1 MESIICK
8 ELKLRYPPIAVVL
21 TNEKQGNSPKFKE
34 NGWSCMIRMFV
45 EAARGG
51 TVALDRKAVR
61 CPGGKTGVGFG
72 NSYAN
77 HLDLVSHFLSTGKP
91 GKFEGEAYKKTPEL
105 AKSMLDS
112 VPALDI
118 PFKYLILKP
127 LEKVDPCSE
136 TPRLIIFLANP
147 DQLSALTM
155 LANYNRS
162 NNHSVI
168 VSMGSACSSICLYPF
183 NEAENG
189 SPRAIIGLTDITARH
204 YLDPD
209 ILSFTV
215 PYGMFLQMETDVPGS
230 FLVKKPWLNLKER
243 IAG

>member
-1 MESIICK
+1 MESIIRK
-8 ELKLRYPPIAVVL
+8 ELKLRYPPIAVIL
-21 TNEKQGNSPKFKE
+21 TSDKQGDPPKFKE
-34 NGWSCMIRMFV
+34 NGWSCTIRMFA
-45 EAARGG
+45 EAARGNI
-51 TVALDRKAVR
+51 VALDRKAVR

-72 NSYAN
+72 NSYSKN
-77 HLDLVSHFLSTGKP
+77 LDLVSHFLSTGMP

-105 AKSMLDS
+105 AKSMIDS

-118 PFKYLILKP
+118 PFKYVVLKP
-127 LEKVDPCSE
+127 LEKVDSCSE

-155 LANYNRS
+155 LANYSRS

-168 VSMGSACSSICLYPF
+168 ISMGSACSSICLYPF
-183 NEAENG
+183 NEAKNG
-189 SPRAIIGLTDITARH
+189 DPRAIIGLTDITARH

-215 PYGMFLQMETDVPGS
+215 PYGMFLQMEMDAPGS
-230 FLVKKPWLNLKER
+230 FLQKRPWLTLKER